1 MAKIIDKEIVD
12 ITTSWEDYAGQRVEE
27 FIKKMFGVKIGY
39 HNVSSDETGMTTVR
53 CFADEGSF
61 AKWVA
66 APEANPS
73 LLLSEFAFYSSGS
86 ASVDY
91 TLVARITQV
100 PATTTVKGADNLVK
114 FVYNSYYGDDMA
126 DLDSELGYLNVVVNA
141 TPIEALAKRLEA
153 GNKEYSFNLG
163 PYLTQETNTVK
174 ITIGNNHGK
183 SRSWTY
189 TLSTKQ
195 IVLGVH
201 SSFDES
207 LLRDSNW
214 LLRVACSGSVADVHM
229 LVDDNKNT
237 EQTVNINNTSYDFA
251 IDALGTLGFGKHTIT
266 LYAENAEYGIRT
278 DTITVQFI
286 KRGLTTPTVCIG
298 KDASRTAMMYG
309 SATIPYFFYFPNA
322 SADDVVTVQFETR
335 DLAGDLIESFGVQ
348 KVKLRS
354 DLTSGMQMWN
364 LALENT
370 GYSGATIVPTI
381 TVGSDKA
388 SYPLIVE
395 PAGVNIVPANECKVF
410 LTAKGKTN
418 ADADAEDWH
427 ATYNHVRTCTVVR
440 SSNFKLNAEN
450 GFLDNKFVIRPG
462 KRITLDGFK
471 PFAADFGVN
480 SSVPAS
486 RTGKTLEIELET
498 GNCSNMDTVVCSC
511 VQNGVGFV
519 IYANRVELMCSTGS
533 VVTPFADETRIRV
546 GICVDGHTTHCVNN
560 PGNSSVPATTSDCN
574 MGYIY
579 LNGEIVRMFD
589 YEGAEWRQPTPQ
601 NIVIG
606 SDDCE
611 VTLYTFRMY
620 DKSLNYQQ
628 MLTNRVFD
636 HPDIAEKIAIALRN
650 DVLDSDNKVSLS
662 KVLVA
667 LPNTPYCIWDMKEM
681 PTSKSDPR
689 TCDRT
694 EFYNPEYV
702 NAGDQA
708 RAPFTALAHEING
721 DGTSSNNYPLPYKNW
736 AETFEFAASLENPWL
751 LNIDDQQIA
760 ITKFSIS
767 PGVEMAETE
776 FVHKVNFASS
786 ESIFNM
792 LTMNEYHNVLLA
804 AATAASGY
812 PDLLSAPMAAQEA
825 QGKPITYRH
834 SLSGFPETGWRR
846 TYENG
851 KAKVEFISIYNFI
864 SNKYSPSLLGYD
876 KKKSTNQAWE
886 VDDNINFFMTE
897 LPTATWN
904 EASNKFDSQA
914 TTLYYARVPK
924 KSLVTGEKFGVA
936 GNSSQ
941 VSQANSETAALRRV
955 HNWLYATNPN
965 VAERYKV
972 RHGDY
977 RPFTMAVD
985 GFTSKQYG
993 DLTYTKDTPAYRYA
1007 RFADEY
1013 AGYLNKWSVIFYFV
1027 WFNYHLG
1034 TDSMDK
1040 NMTIACDDVSKSPA
1054 IWHLKPRDSDTINLF
1069 NNSGIYRWKFFH
1081 EWGDSFNVATGETG
1095 KITGEV
1101 YNAANGSY
1109 EVVCTTGTPIFNGRL
1124 SGIFDCAVKIWEN
1137 DIKSMYVA
1145 MRSGGLNSAN
1155 MLARYEN
1162 YWKYYCEN
1170 LYNADGMGYANTGNF
1185 NMAYGD
1191 KMELN
1196 RYFYKYRERYMD
1208 SKFATG
1214 LSQSNALMLRLWTRG
1229 KGIALRHYCPI
1240 YASLNWGSGGVKN
1253 IRNIYNG
1260 EPVYFENG
1268 ITASGSNESTF
1279 TIYDCD
1285 MVTEIST
1292 YSEDAYGQKME
1303 SGLEGL
1309 GQVDIQTNLP
1319 KCKRLQKLVL
1329 NYTAAVPN
1337 TQLSNSGFDLS
1348 GNKMLKE
1355 LVVTYNLSLTK
1366 AVTVYSEQ
1374 IEKIDFTGTPIVGIS
1389 IPTTSALKT
1398 LRLGSAIRKLEL
1410 ADFDQL
1416 TELTLQGIGS
1426 LTSIAITGCPKI
1438 SSQTLIERCLSRDEG
1453 MILESIV
1460 LGNVDWTDFSVENL
1474 MRLCELGAKL
1484 TGKISLLT
1492 TSTNTITGTQKAK
1505 LLAVYGNIDSTKNG
1519 LYVEYT
1525 KVNVSAVAIVGPT
1538 IIESAGDFQ
1547 FVLNTTPTRGNNF
1560 TSIVWSMPVNEYAT
1574 IDPNSGMVT
1583 VMKLG
1588 TIANKP
1594 QTIVTATVTKT
1605 DHTTVV
1611 GTYTLLLYTRL
1622 PEVGDFVYADG
1633 TYSNMYNPS
1642 KTVVGICY
1650 YINES
1655 DPTDRRMVACKETL
1669 AKTWGLTE
1677 NLPTLVDR
1685 STIEGTVNVIN
1696 NFSADN
1702 YLLSGEYRNF
1712 PDGSALAD
1720 KKGKENTAFIL
1731 AYRDSRLLSRDYEI
1745 PQTEDELTIA
1755 VNDYNTNVLNN
1766 TDGSGNIFYPA
1777 VSYCKLY
1784 EPAVVNEGEVL
1795 SPKFKRGEWYLPAY
1809 FDLVRL
1815 WWFLSEEYRTVNT
1828 RGEAIFKHLQDYK
1841 DSNNAPIFTVFKNGI
1856 HYYSSTEYG
1865 NEYAWTITMS
1875 TIKDNA
1881 NLTYYNHRKHQRTA
1895 NVRAVCN
1902 F

>member
-1 MAKIIDKEIVD
+1 MANIIDKEIVD

-39 HNVSSDETGMTTVR
+39 HHISSNESGLTTVR
-53 CFADEGSF
+53 CFADEDSF
-61 AKWVA
+61 AKWGA
-66 APEANPS
+66 APDANPS
-73 LLLSEFAFYSSGS
+73 LLLSEFSFYSSG
-86 ASVDY
+86 ATSVDY

-100 PATTTVKGADNLVK
+100 PVATTVKGADNVVK
-114 FVYNSYYGDDMA
+114 FVYNSYYGDDIG

-141 TPIEALAKRLEA
+141 TPIEELAKRLES
-153 GNKEYSFNLG
+153 GNKEYSFDLG

-195 IVLGVH
+195 ITLGVH

-214 LLRVACSGSVADVHM
+214 LLRVACSGSAADVHL
-229 LVDDNKNT
+229 LVDGNKNT
-237 EQTVNINNTSYDFA
+237 EQTVNINNSSYDFA
-251 IDALGTLGFGKHTIT
+251 IDVQGTLSFGRHTIT
-266 LYAENAEYGIRT
+266 IYAENKEYGIKT

-286 KRGLTTPTVCIG
+286 KRGLTSPTVCIG
-298 KDASRTAMMYG
+298 KDASRTATMYG
-309 SATIPYFFYFPNA
+309 AATIPYFFYFPNA
-322 SADDVVTVQFETR
+322 SAGDVVTVQFETR
-335 DLAGDLIESFGVQ
+335 DLAGGLIESLGMQ

-364 LALENT
+364 LALENDV
-370 GYSGATIVPTI
+370 YSGTTIVPTI
-381 TVGSDKA
+381 TVGNDKA
-388 SYPLIVE
+388 GYQLKVE
-395 PAGVNIVPANECKVF
+395 AAGVNIAPANECKVL

-418 ADADAEDWH
+418 ADEDAEDWH
-427 ATYNHVRTCTVVR
+427 ATYKGERTCTVVR
-440 SSNFKLNAEN
+440 SGNFKLNAEN

-480 SSVPAS
+480 SSVPAN
-486 RTGKTLEIELET
+486 RTGKSIEIELET

-589 YEGAEWRQPTPQ
+589 YEGAEWRQPAPQ

-611 VTLYTFRMY
+611 VILYTFRMY

-628 MLTNRVFD
+628 MLNNRVFD
-636 HPDIAEKIAIALRN
+636 HPDITEKIAIALRN

-662 KVLVA
+662 KVLIA

-694 EFYNPEYV
+694 EFYNPEYLYQ
-702 NAGDQA
+702 GDYA

-736 AETFEFAASLENPWL
+736 AETFEFAATLENPWL
-751 LNIDDQQIA
+751 LNIDDRQIA

-786 ESIFNM
+786 ESIFNI

-812 PDLLSAPMAAQEA
+812 PDLLSAPMAGQEA

-851 KAKVEFISIYNFI
+851 KPKLEFISIYNFI
-864 SNKYSPSLLGYD
+864 SNKYSPSILGYD
-876 KKKSTNQAWE
+876 KKKTTNQAWE

-897 LPTATWN
+897 LPAATWN
-904 EASNKFDSQA
+904 EESNKFVSQA

-924 KSLVTGEKFGVA
+924 KSLATGEKFGVA

-941 VSQANSETAALRRV
+941 LSQANSETAALRRV

-965 VAERYKV
+965 VAERYKA
-972 RHGDY
+972 RYGDY
-977 RPFTMAVD
+977 RAFTVAAD
-985 GFTSKQYG
+985 GFTSKKYG
-993 DLTYTKDTPAYRYA
+993 DLTYTKDTPAYRHA

-1013 AGYLNKWSVIFYFV
+1013 ANYLNKWSVIFYFV

-1095 KITGEV
+1095 RITGEIF
-1101 YNAANGSY
+1101 NATNGSY
-1109 EVVCTTGTPIFNGRL
+1109 EVVCTTGTPVFNGRL
-1124 SGIFDCAVKIWEN
+1124 SGIFDCAVKLWEN
-1137 DIKSMYVA
+1137 DIKNLYVA

-1155 MLARYEN
+1155 MLARYES

-1191 KMELN
+1191 KLELN

-1208 SKFATG
+1208 SKYATG

-1229 KGIALRHYCPI
+1229 KGVALRHYCPI

-1253 IRNIYNG
+1253 IRNIFNG
-1260 EPVYFENG
+1260 QPAYFENG

-1292 YSEDAYGQKME
+1292 YSQDAYGAITE

-1319 KCKRLQKLVL
+1319 KCKRLQKLIL

-1355 LVVTYNLSLTK
+1355 LIVTYNISLTK

-1374 IEKIDFTGTPIVGIS
+1374 IEKIDFTGTPIVGIT

-1398 LRLGSAIRKLEL
+1398 VRLGSAIKKLEL
-1410 ADFDQL
+1410 SDFDQL

-1426 LTSIAITGCPKI
+1426 LTSIAVAGCPKVNT
-1438 SSQTLIERCLSRDEG
+1438 QTLIERCLSRSEG
-1453 MILESIV
+1453 MIMESIV
-1460 LGNVDWTDFSVENL
+1460 LDNINWMDFSVEYL
-1474 MRLCELGAKL
+1474 MRLCEMGAQL
-1484 TGKISLLT
+1484 RGKISLLT
-1492 TSTNTITGTQKAK
+1492 TSANTITGAQKSK
-1505 LLAVYGNIDSTKNG
+1505 LLAMYGNIDSITNE
-1519 LYVEYT
+1519 LYVDYT
-1525 KVNVSAVAIVGPT
+1525 KVSVSNLTPIGPT
-1538 IIESAGDFQ
+1538 IVDHVGDYALDL
-1547 FVLNTTPTRGNNF
+1547 VAAPTKGNNF
-1560 TSIVWSMPVNEYAT
+1560 SSIVWSMPVNEWAT
-1574 IDPNSGMVT
+1574 INSRTGV
-1583 VMKLG
+1583 VKVLKLG
-1588 TIANKP
+1588 TTTNKP
-1594 QTIVTATVTKT
+1594 KATITVTM
-1605 DHTTVV
+1605 
-1611 GTYTLLLYTRL
+1611 TLLDGTTKAATLEFLFYARQA
-1622 PEVGDFVYADG
+1622 EVGDYVYADG
-1633 TYSNMYNPS
+1633 SYSDTYNRN
-1642 KTVVGICY
+1642 KTVVGICF
-1650 YINES
+1650 YINGN
-1655 DPTDRRMVACKETL
+1655 DRRLVMCKNL
-1669 AKTWGLTE
+1669 QSSLIWGMQADIPALTNYTTADGSSTNI
-1677 NLPTLVDR
+1677 NLND
-1685 STIEGTVNVIN
+1685 ST
-1696 NFSADN
+1696 
-1702 YLLSGEYRNF
+1702 YLLDGEF
-1712 PDGSALAD
+1712 KTLMAGSLSD
-1720 KKGKENTAFIL
+1720 WNGKENTDKIL
-1731 AYRDSRLLSRDYEI
+1731 AFRNEKLLQADLEIPNTSALLLSYSSAWSNTSTNPYMPCASVCNLYEVEV
-1745 PQTEDELTIA
+1745 QEDE
-1755 VNDYNTNVLNN
+1755 VLNPLFAK
-1766 TDGSGNIFYPA
+1766 G
-1777 VSYCKLY
+1777 K
-1784 EPAVVNEGEVL
+1784 
-1795 SPKFKRGEWYLPAY
+1795 WYLPSMGELGRIGYYNERGYVEGVSNAVFAKAKNQLDSRGY
-1809 FDLVRL
+1809 EVFEPLV
-1815 WWFLSEEYRTVNT
+1815 SNGSTT
-1828 RGEAIFKHLQDYK
+1828 SYK
-1841 DSNNAPIFTVFKNGI
+1841 
-1856 HYYSSTEYG
+1856 SSTEYSSSMVYG
-1865 NEYAWTITMS
+1865 YS
-1875 TIKDNA
+1875 SHA
-1881 NLTYYNHRKHQRTA
+1881 NSKGTVASNGGQKVTTGP
-1895 NVRAVCN
+1895 VRAVCK